1 MECGVM
7 RLVFH
12 VGRGLCAAAA
22 AAAIV
27 SSVAGL
33 CSLYALRTEYRA
45 LNAEVRESAA
55 LLAAAI
61 ILAI

>member
-1 MECGVM
+1 M
-7 RLVFH
+7 RLVVK

-33 CSLYALRTEYRA
+33 GALYALRTEYRA
-45 LNAEVRESAA
+45 LNAEVR
-55 LLAAAI
+55 
-61 ILAI
+61 